1 MTGRR
6 GKIVVADFINDGLDI
21 ERSILGEVADLSAL
35 DAYSEDDLVNKIED
49 ADAVMLY
56 HCIQFSERTINRLK
70 QCKLIVRCGVGV
82 DNVDRAAA
90 RAKGIP
96 VANVPDYGTEEVA
109 DSAIG
114 MALTLTRGIHFL
126 NSRLQR
132 GVYPWTY
139 LQASPIHRLRG
150 RVFGIIGLG
159 RIGTAAALR
168 AKALGMRV
176 VFYDPYLPDGYDK
189 AYGVERVETLEELLA
204 QTHVL
209 SLHCPL
215 TEQTRQIVNA
225 KTLSLLPKGSFLVN
239 TARGG
244 TVDPMAV
251 VAALASGHL
260 AGAGLDVLVDEPPI
274 EPSELLIAW
283 RDPNHPAHDR
293 LILNPHSAFYS
304 EEGLN
309 DMRIKGSHAC
319 KRALEGLPL
328 RNIVN

>member
-1 MTGRR
+1 MAGRR
-6 GKIVVADFINDGLDI
+6 GKVVVADFINDGLEI
-21 ERSILGEVADLSAL
+21 ERSILGDTGEITAL
-35 DAYSEDDLVNKIED
+35 DANNEEELINRIED

-56 HCIQFSERTINRLK
+56 HCIQFGERTINRLK
-70 QCKLIVRCGVGV
+70 NCKLIVRCGVGV
-82 DNVDRAAA
+82 DNVDRVAA

-114 MALTLTRGIHFL
+114 MALTLSRGIHFL

-139 LQASPIHRLRG
+139 LQAAPIHRLRG
-150 RVFGIIGLG
+150 QVFGIIGLG
-159 RIGTAAALR
+159 RIGSAAAVR

-176 VFYDPYLPDGYDK
+176 VFYDPFLPDGYDK
-189 AYGVERVETLEELLA
+189 ALGVERAETLEALLA
-204 QTHVL
+204 QTHIL

-215 TEQTRQIVNA
+215 TELTREIVNA
-225 KTLSLLPKGSFLVN
+225 KTLAQLPKGSFLVN

-244 TVDPMAV
+244 TVNPMAV
-251 VAALASGHL
+251 VDALASGHL
-260 AGAGLDVLVDEPPI
+260 AGAGLDVLVDEPPV

-283 RDPNHPAHDR
+283 RDPKHPAHDR

-309 DMRIKGSHAC
+309 DMRIKGSQAC
-319 KRALEGLPL
+319 RRALEGLPL

>member
-1 MTGRR
+1 MAGRR
-6 GKIVVADFINDGLDI
+6 GKVMVADFINDGLEI
-21 ERSILGEVADLSAL
+21 EQSILGEVADITAL
-35 DAYSEDDLVNKIED
+35 DALNEDDLVNRIDD

-56 HCIQFSERTINRLK
+56 HCIHFSEKTINRLK
-70 QCKLIVRCGVGV
+70 HCKLIVRCGVGV
-82 DNVDRAAA
+82 DNVDRVAA
-90 RAKGIP
+90 RARGIP

-114 MALTLTRGIHFL
+114 LTLTLTRGIHFL

-159 RIGTAAALR
+159 RIGSAAALR

-176 VFYDPYLPDGYDK
+176 VFYDPFLPDGYDK
-189 AYGVERVETLEELLA
+189 AYGVERAETLEELLA

-215 TEQTRQIVNA
+215 TEQTREIVNA
-225 KTLSLLPKGSFLVN
+225 KTLALLPKGSFLVN

-251 VAALASGHL
+251 VGALASGHL
-260 AGAGLDVLVDEPPI
+260 AGAGLDVLVDEPPV

-309 DMRIKGSHAC
+309 DMRVKGSQAC
-319 KRALEGLPL
+319 RRALEGLPL

>member
-1 MTGRR
+1 MTARR
-6 GKIVVADFINDGLDI
+6 GKVVVADFINDGLDI
-21 ERSILGEVADLSAL
+21 ERSIIGELADISAL
-35 DAYSEDDLVNKIED
+35 DAYSEEDLVNRIED

-56 HCIQFSERTINRLK
+56 HCIQITERTIDRL
-70 QCKLIVRCGVGV
+70 QNCKLIVRCGVGV
-82 DNVDRAAA
+82 DNVDRKAA
-90 RAKGIP
+90 RARGIP

-126 NSRLQR
+126 NSRLRR
-132 GVYPWTY
+132 GVYPWTFQ
-139 LQASPIHRLRG
+139 QASPIHRLRG

-159 RIGTAAALR
+159 RIGAAAASR

-176 VFYDPYLPDGYDK
+176 LFYDPFLPDGYDK
-189 AYGVERVETLEELLA
+189 ALGIERVETLESLLS

-215 TEQTRQIVNA
+215 TDDTRHIVNA
-225 KTLSLLPKGSFLVN
+225 KTLAQLPQGSFLVN

-251 VAALASGHL
+251 VGALASGHL
-260 AGAGLDVLVDEPPI
+260 AGAALDVLVDEPPV

-309 DMRIKGSHAC
+309 DMRIKGSQAC
-319 KRALEGLPL
+319 RRALEGLPL